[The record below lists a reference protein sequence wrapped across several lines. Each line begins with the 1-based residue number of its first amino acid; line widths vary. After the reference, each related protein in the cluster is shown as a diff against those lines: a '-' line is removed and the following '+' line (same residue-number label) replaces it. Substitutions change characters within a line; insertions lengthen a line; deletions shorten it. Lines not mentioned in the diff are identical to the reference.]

1 MNNENGD
8 APKVE
13 GAEIA
18 RTDGQAES
26 AEPDRAAEKGKRVAP
41 YFYPN
46 VLLAVPAAILS
57 TSNGFFKPVFLIA
70 ASPAIVGIIFAIGS
84 LFADADGDGKKAA
97 RRARAARV
105 LFWVNFLVLTV
116 PLILQQLIC
125 ELNDR
130 FGLF

>member
-1 MNNENGD
+1 MDSERSKT
-8 APKVE
+8 PKVE
-13 GAEIA
+13 DAETA

-26 AEPDRAAEKGKRVAP
+26 AEPDRAAGKEKRVAP

-57 TSNGFFKPVFLIA
+57 KSEGFFEPVFLIFA
-70 ASPAIVGIIFAIGS
+70 APAIVGIIFAIGS
-84 LFADADGDGKKAA
+84 LFADADGDGRKAA

-116 PLILQQLIC
+116 PLILPLLQQLIW
-125 ELNDR
+125 R
-130 FGLF
+130 I

>member
-1 MNNENGD
+1 MDSERSKT
-8 APKVE
+8 PKVE
-13 GAEIA
+13 DAQPG
-18 RTDGQAES
+18 
-26 AEPDRAAEKGKRVAP
+26 RAAEKEKRVAP

-57 TSNGFFKPVFLIA
+57 TSNGFFKPIFLIA

-116 PLILQQLIC
+116 PLILPILQQLIC
-125 ELNDR
+125 ELTN
-130 FGLF
+130 